1 MANQENNKKER
12 LKDKIRKKY
21 RIVVYNNE
29 TYEEKVHFKFTL
41 LNFFNIV
48 IISSVLLIVLV
59 TYLIAFT
66 PLREYIPGYTDV
78 SLNRRVY
85 EMERRADS
93 LETVFRQKDLYIN
106 NLKKIIMGDDF
117 ESDSINSLLTKTS
130 ETHFDNKAVKNSK
143 KDSLFRIEYEN
154 ETRNNLFSNVIS
166 SDNHQEFKLVSFFA
180 PINGIVTNHFNR
192 EQKHYG
198 TDLVSS
204 NNSVI
209 KATADG
215 TVIYSDWT
223 VENGYCIGIQH
234 NGNLFS
240 VYKHNAVL
248 LKEDGD
254 FVNAG
259 DAIAIYGNSG
269 SLSTGPHLHFEL
281 WYNGTPL
288 NPEDYISF
296 ETNNIQ

>member
-1 MANQENNKKER
+1 MNNQEINKKAKI
-12 LKDKIRKKY
+12 KDKIRKKY
-21 RIVVYNNE
+21 RVVVYSND
-29 TYEEKVHFKFTL
+29 TYEEKAHFKLTL
-41 LNFFNIV
+41 LNFFNILV
-48 IISSVLLIVLV
+48 ASSVLLIVLV

-93 LETVFRQKDLYIN
+93 LELVFKQKDLYIN
-106 NLKKIIMGDDF
+106 NLKKIINGEDF
-117 ESDSINSLLTKTS
+117 ETDSVNSLLTKSSNTN
-130 ETHFDNKAVKNSK
+130 FDNIVIKNSEQ
-143 KDSLFRIEYEN
+143 DSLFRLGYEE
-154 ETRNNLFSNVIS
+154 ETRNNLFGNRIM
-166 SDNHQEFKLVSFFA
+166 SDVSQEFKLVSFFA
-180 PINGIVTNHFNR
+180 PINGIVTQHFNR
-192 EQKHYG
+192 EAKHFG
-198 TDLVSS
+198 TDLVAS

-223 VENGYCIGIQH
+223 VDNGYCIGIQH

-240 VYKHNAVL
+240 IYKHNAVL
-248 LKEDGD
+248 LKEEGD

-296 ETNNIQ
+296 ESKIK

>member
-1 MANQENNKKER
+1 MAKENKETESK
-12 LKDKIRKKY
+12 LRKKY
-21 RIVVYNNE
+21 HLVVYNNE
-29 TYEEKVHFKFTL
+29 TYEEKANFKFTL
-41 LNFFNIV
+41 LAFFNIV
-48 IISSVLLIVLV
+48 IFSSVLLIVLV

-93 LETVFRQKDLYIN
+93 MELVFKQKDLYIN
-106 NLKKIIMGDDF
+106 NLKRIIMGDDF
-117 ESDSINSLLTKTS
+117 ETDSVNSLLTASSNANFNNIADK
-130 ETHFDNKAVKNSK
+130 KSK
-143 KDSLFRIEYEN
+143 EDSLFRVEYES
-154 ETRNNLFSNVIS
+154 ETRNNLFKHEIIS
-166 SDNHQEFKLVSFFA
+166 DIPAEYKLVAFFS
-180 PINGIVTNHFNR
+180 PMTGVVTSHFNR
-192 EQKHYG
+192 EEKHFG
-198 TDLVSS
+198 IDIVAD

-209 KATADG
+209 KATSDG

-248 LKEDGD
+248 LKDDGD
-254 FVNAG
+254 FVSAG
-259 DAIAIYGNSG
+259 EPIAIYGNSG
-269 SLSTGPHLHFEL
+269 SLSTGPHLHFEI

-296 ETNNIQ
+296 ESNSIN

>member
-1 MANQENNKKER
+1 MAKENKETESK
-12 LKDKIRKKY
+12 LRKKY
-21 RIVVYNNE
+21 HLVVYNNE
-29 TYEEKVHFKFTL
+29 TYEEKANFKFTL
-41 LNFFNIV
+41 LAFINIV
-48 IISSVLLIVLV
+48 IFSSVLLIVLV

-93 LETVFRQKDLYIN
+93 MELVFKQKDLYIN
-106 NLKKIIMGDDF
+106 NLKRIIMGDDF
-117 ESDSINSLLTKTS
+117 ETDSVNSLLTTS
-130 ETHFDNKAVKNSK
+130 SNANFNNIADKKSK
-143 KDSLFRIEYEN
+143 EDSLFRIEYES
-154 ETRNNLFSNVIS
+154 ETRNNLFKHEIIS
-166 SDNHQEFKLVSFFA
+166 DIPAEYKLVAFFS
-180 PINGIVTNHFNR
+180 PMTGVVTSHFNR
-192 EQKHYG
+192 EEKHFG
-198 TDLVSS
+198 IDIVAD

-209 KATADG
+209 KATSDG

-248 LKEDGD
+248 LKDDGD
-254 FVNAG
+254 FVSAG
-259 DAIAIYGNSG
+259 EPIAIYGNSG
-269 SLSTGPHLHFEL
+269 SLSTGPHLHFEI

-296 ETNNIQ
+296 ESNSIN

>member
-1 MANQENNKKER
+1 MAKENKETESK
-12 LKDKIRKKY
+12 LRKKY
-21 RIVVYNNE
+21 HLVVYNND
-29 TYEEKVHFKFTL
+29 TYEEKANFKFTL
-41 LNFFNIV
+41 LAFLNIV
-48 IISSVLLIVLV
+48 IFSSVLLIVLV

-93 LETVFRQKDLYIN
+93 MELVFKQKDLYIN
-106 NLKKIIMGDDF
+106 NLKRIIMGDDF
-117 ESDSINSLLTKTS
+117 ETDSVNSLLTASSNANFNNLADK
-130 ETHFDNKAVKNSK
+130 KSK
-143 KDSLFRIEYEN
+143 EDSLFRVEYES
-154 ETRNNLFSNVIS
+154 ETRNNLFKHEIISNIPA
-166 SDNHQEFKLVSFFA
+166 EYKLVAFFC
-180 PINGIVTNHFNR
+180 PMTGVVTSHFNR
-192 EQKHYG
+192 EEKHFG
-198 TDLVSS
+198 IDIVAD

-209 KATADG
+209 KATSDG
-215 TVIYSDWT
+215 TVVYSDWT

-248 LKEDGD
+248 LKDDGD
-254 FVNAG
+254 FVSAG
-259 DAIAIYGNSG
+259 EPIAIYGNSG
-269 SLSTGPHLHFEL
+269 SMSTGPHLHFEI

-296 ETNNIQ
+296 ESTSIN

>member
-1 MANQENNKKER
+1 MAKENKETESK
-12 LKDKIRKKY
+12 LRKKY
-21 RIVVYNNE
+21 HLVVYNND
-29 TYEEKVHFKFTL
+29 TYEEKANFKFTL
-41 LNFFNIV
+41 LAFLNIV
-48 IISSVLLIVLV
+48 IFSSVLLIVLV

-93 LETVFRQKDLYIN
+93 MELVFKQKDLYIN
-106 NLKKIIMGDDF
+106 NLKRIIMGDDF
-117 ESDSINSLLTKTS
+117 ETDSVNSLLTASSNTNFNNITDK
-130 ETHFDNKAVKNSK
+130 KSK
-143 KDSLFRIEYEN
+143 EDSLFRVEYES
-154 ETRNNLFSNVIS
+154 ETRNNLFKHEIISNIPA
-166 SDNHQEFKLVSFFA
+166 EYKLVAFFC
-180 PINGIVTNHFNR
+180 PMTGVVTSHFNR
-192 EQKHYG
+192 EEKHFG
-198 TDLVSS
+198 IDIVAD

-209 KATADG
+209 KATSDG
-215 TVIYSDWT
+215 TVVYSDWT

-248 LKEDGD
+248 LKDDGD
-254 FVNAG
+254 FVSAG
-259 DAIAIYGNSG
+259 EPIAIYGNSG
-269 SLSTGPHLHFEL
+269 SMSTGPHLHFEI

-296 ETNNIQ
+296 ESTSIN

>member
-1 MANQENNKKER
+1 MSKKEKNTKEK

-21 RIVVYNNE
+21 RIVVYNND

-48 IISSVLLIVLV
+48 IFSSVLLIVLV
-59 TYLIAFT
+59 IYLIAFT

-78 SLNRRVY
+78 SLNRCVY
-85 EMERRADS
+85 EMERKADS
-93 LETVFRQKDLYIN
+93 LETIFKQKDLYIN
-106 NLKKIIMGDDF
+106 NLKKIITGDEF
-117 ESDSINSLLTKTS
+117 ESDSINSLLTKS
-130 ETHFDNKAVKNSK
+130 NNKNFDNITITNSK
-143 KDSLFRIEYEN
+143 KDSIFRLEYEE
-154 ETRNNLFSNVIS
+154 ETRNNLFNNNIMT
-166 SDNHQEFKLVSFFA
+166 DINPEFKLVSFFA

-192 EQKHYG
+192 AEKHFG

-215 TVIYSDWT
+215 TVIYADWT

-248 LKEDGD
+248 LKEEGD
-254 FVNAG
+254 FVSAG

-296 ETNNIQ
+296 ESNIQ

>member
-1 MANQENNKKER
+1 MDRKEKEKKER
-12 LKDKIRKKY
+12 IRDKIRKKY

-29 TYEEKVHFKFTL
+29 TYEEKVHFKLTL

-48 IISSVLLIVLV
+48 IFSSVLLIVLV
-59 TYLIAFT
+59 IYLIAFT

-93 LETVFRQKDLYIN
+93 LEAVFKQKDLYIN
-106 NLKKIIMGDDF
+106 NLKNIITGNGF
-117 ESDSINSLLTKTS
+117 ENDSINSLLTKSSNTN
-130 ETHFDNKAVKNSK
+130 FDNIDVKNSE
-143 KDSLFRIEYEN
+143 KDSIFRIKYEA
-154 ETRNNLFSNVIS
+154 ETRNNLFNNNMIT
-166 SDNHQEFKLVSFFA
+166 DTHQEFKLVSFFA

-192 EQKHYG
+192 EEKHFG

-288 NPEDYISF
+288 DPEDYISF

>member
-1 MANQENNKKER
+1 MGKEDINKKEKLR
-12 LKDKIRKKY
+12 DKIRKKY

-29 TYEEKVHFKFTL
+29 TYEERVHFKLTL
-41 LNFFNIV
+41 LNFFSVLIAA
-48 IISSVLLIVLV
+48 SVLLIVLV

-85 EMERRADS
+85 EMERKADS
-93 LETVFRQKDLYIN
+93 LELVFKQKDLYIN
-106 NLKKIIMGDDF
+106 NLKRIITGEGF
-117 ESDSINSLLTKTS
+117 ENDSVNSLLAKSSNTN
-130 ETHFDNKAVKNSK
+130 FDDIVIKSSK
-143 KDSLFRIEYEN
+143 QDSIFRREYEE
-154 ETRNNLFSNVIS
+154 ETRNNLFSNEIM
-166 SDNHQEFKLVSFFA
+166 SDVGQEFKLVSFFT
-180 PINGIVTNHFNR
+180 PLNGIVTNHFNR
-192 EQKHYG
+192 EEKHFG
-198 TDLVSS
+198 TDLVAS

-269 SLSTGPHLHFEL
+269 SLTTGPHLHFEL

-296 ETNNIQ
+296 ESNIQ

>member
-1 MANQENNKKER
+1 MLMAKEKKEKESK
-12 LKDKIRKKY
+12 LRKKY
-21 RIVVYNNE
+21 RVVVYNYD
-29 TYEEKVHFKFTL
+29 TYEEKAHFKFTL
-41 LNFFNIV
+41 MAFLNTV
-48 IISSVLLIVLV
+48 IISSVILIVLV

-93 LETVFRQKDLYIN
+93 MEMVFQQKDQYIN
-106 NLKKIIMGDDF
+106 NIKRIVMGDDF
-117 ESDSINSLLTKTS
+117 SSDSINSLLTKSST
-130 ETHFDNKAVKNSK
+130 TNFNNIADKKSK
-143 KDSLFRIEYEN
+143 EDSLFRLEYEN
-154 ETRNNLFSNVIS
+154 ETRNNLFKHEIIS
-166 SDNHQEFKLVSFFA
+166 DIPAEYKLVAFFS

-192 EQKHYG
+192 EEKHFG
-198 TDLVSS
+198 IDIVSD

-223 VENGYCIGIQH
+223 VDNGYSIGIQH

-248 LKEDGD
+248 LKDDGD
-254 FVNAG
+254 FVSAG
-259 DAIAIYGNSG
+259 EPIAIYGNSG
-269 SLSTGPHLHFEL
+269 SLSTGPHLHFEI

-296 ETNNIQ
+296 ESN

>member
-48 IISSVLLIVLV
+48 ILSSVLLIVLV

-166 SDNHQEFKLVSFFA
+166 SANHQEFKLVSFFA

>member
-1 MANQENNKKER
+1 MANQENKKER

-48 IISSVLLIVLV
+48 ILSSVLLIVLV

>member
-1 MANQENNKKER
+1 MEKEKKKFLDR
-12 LKDKIRKKY
+12 LRKKY
-21 RIVVYNNE
+21 RVVVYNND
-29 TYEEKVHFKFTL
+29 TYEEKAHFKFTL
-41 LNFFNIV
+41 MNMFNIIV
-48 IISSVLLIVLV
+48 FSSVVLIALV

-93 LETVFRQKDLYIN
+93 LELVFKQKDQYIN
-106 NLKKIIMGDDF
+106 NMKRIIMGDDF
-117 ESDSINSLLTKTS
+117 ETDSINSLMI
-130 ETHFDNKAVKNSK
+130 KNSNTNFNNITDK
-143 KDSLFRIEYEN
+143 RSDKDSLFRLEYEM
-154 ETRNNLFSNVIS
+154 ETRNNLFKNDIIVDNS
-166 SDNHQEFKLVSFFA
+166 SEYKMVSFFT
-180 PINGIVTNHFNR
+180 PMMGVVTNRFNR
-192 EQKHYG
+192 EAKHYG
-198 TDLVSS
+198 IDVVAD
-204 NNSVI
+204 NNSMI

-223 VENGYCIGIQH
+223 VENGYSIGIQH

-248 LKEDGD
+248 LKEEGD
-254 FVNAG
+254 FVSAG
-259 DAIAIYGNSG
+259 DPIAIYGNSG

-296 ETNNIQ
+296 ESN

>member
-1 MANQENNKKER
+1 MGKEDINKKEKLR
-12 LKDKIRKKY
+12 DKIRKKY

-29 TYEEKVHFKFTL
+29 TYEERVHFKLTL
-41 LNFFNIV
+41 LNFFNIL
-48 IISSVLLIVLV
+48 IAASVLLIVLV

-85 EMERRADS
+85 EMERKADS
-93 LETVFRQKDLYIN
+93 LELVFKQKDLYIN
-106 NLKKIIMGDDF
+106 NLKRIITGEGF
-117 ESDSINSLLTKTS
+117 ENDSVNSLLAKSSNTN
-130 ETHFDNKAVKNSK
+130 FDDIVIKSSK
-143 KDSLFRIEYEN
+143 QDSIFRREYEE
-154 ETRNNLFSNVIS
+154 ETRNNLFSNEIM
-166 SDNHQEFKLVSFFA
+166 SDVGQEFKLVSFFTTL
-180 PINGIVTNHFNR
+180 NGIVTNHFNR
-192 EQKHYG
+192 EEKHFG
-198 TDLVSS
+198 TDLVAS

-269 SLSTGPHLHFEL
+269 SLTTGPHLHFEL

-296 ETNNIQ
+296 ESNIQ

>member
-1 MANQENNKKER
+1 MI
-12 LKDKIRKKY
+12 L
-21 RIVVYNNE
+21 
-29 TYEEKVHFKFTL
+29 
-41 LNFFNIV
+41 
-48 IISSVLLIVLV
+48 SSVLLIVLV

>member
-1 MANQENNKKER
+1 MFMAKEKEKKEKESR
-12 LKDKIRKKY
+12 LRKKY
-21 RIVVYNNE
+21 RVVVYHND
-29 TYEEKVHFKFTL
+29 TYEEKAHFKFTL
-41 LNFFNIV
+41 LAFLNTV

-93 LETVFRQKDLYIN
+93 MEMVFKQKDLYIN
-106 NLKKIIMGDDF
+106 NIKRIIMGDDF
-117 ESDSINSLLTKTS
+117 SSDSINSLLTKSSSTNFNNIS
-130 ETHFDNKAVKNSK
+130 DKKSK
-143 KDSLFRIEYEN
+143 EDSIFRLEYEN
-154 ETRNNLFSNVIS
+154 ETRNNLFKHEIIS
-166 SDNHQEFKLVSFFA
+166 DIPAEYKLVAFFS
-180 PINGIVTNHFNR
+180 PMNGIVTNHFNR
-192 EQKHYG
+192 EEKHFG
-198 TDLVSS
+198 IDIVAD

-215 TVIYSDWT
+215 TVVYSDWT
-223 VENGYCIGIQH
+223 VDNGYCLGIQH

-248 LKEDGD
+248 LKDDGD
-254 FVNAG
+254 FVSAG
-259 DAIAIYGNSG
+259 EPIAIYGNSG
-269 SLSTGPHLHFEL
+269 SMSTGPHLHFEI

-296 ETNNIQ
+296 ESN

>member
-1 MANQENNKKER
+1 MAKEKKETE
-12 LKDKIRKKY
+12 DKLRKKY
-21 RIVVYNNE
+21 RVVVYHND
-29 TYEEKVHFKFTL
+29 TYEEKAHFQFTL
-41 LNFFNIV
+41 LAFLNIV
-48 IISSVLLIVLV
+48 VFSSVLLIVLV
-59 TYLIAFT
+59 TCLIAFT

-93 LETVFRQKDLYIN
+93 MEIVLKQKDQYFN
-106 NLKKIIMGDDF
+106 NIKRIVMGDDF
-117 ESDSINSLLTKTS
+117 DTDSINSLLTKSSATNFNNL
-130 ETHFDNKAVKNSK
+130 TDKKSK
-143 KDSLFRIEYEN
+143 EDSLFRIEYEN
-154 ETRNNLFSNVIS
+154 ETRNNLFKHESAANIPA
-166 SDNHQEFKLVSFFA
+166 EYKLVAFFS
-180 PINGIVTNHFNR
+180 PMIGIVTSHFNR
-192 EQKHYG
+192 EEKHYG
-198 TDLVSS
+198 IDIVAD

-248 LKEDGD
+248 LKDDGD

-259 DAIAIYGNSG
+259 EPIAIYGNSG
-269 SLSTGPHLHFEL
+269 SMSTGPHLHFEI

-296 ETNNIQ
+296 ESN

>member
-1 MANQENNKKER
+1 MSDQEINKKEKI
-12 LKDKIRKKY
+12 KDKIRKRY
-21 RIVVYNNE
+21 RVVVYSND
-29 TYEEKVHFKFTL
+29 TYEEKAHFKFTI
-41 LNFFNIV
+41 LNFFNILV
-48 IISSVLLIVLV
+48 LSSVLLIVLV

-93 LETVFRQKDLYIN
+93 LELVFKQKDLYIN
-106 NLKKIIMGDDF
+106 NLKRIINGEDF
-117 ESDSINSLLTKTS
+117 ETDSINSLLVKSSKTN
-130 ETHFDNKAVKNSK
+130 FDNIVIKNSEQ
-143 KDSLFRIEYEN
+143 DSLFRRGYEE
-154 ETRNNLFSNVIS
+154 ETRNNLFGNRIM
-166 SDNHQEFKLVSFFA
+166 SDVSQEFKLVSFFA
-180 PINGIVTNHFNR
+180 PINGIVTQHFNR
-192 EQKHYG
+192 ETKHFG
-198 TDLVSS
+198 TDLVAS

-223 VENGYCIGIQH
+223 IDNGYCIGIQH

-240 VYKHNAVL
+240 IYKHNAVL
-248 LKEDGD
+248 LKEEGD

-296 ETNNIQ
+296 ESNMQ

>member
-1 MANQENNKKER
+1 MSDQEVNKKEKI
-12 LKDKIRKKY
+12 KDKIRKRY
-21 RIVVYNNE
+21 RVVVYNND
-29 TYEEKVHFKFTL
+29 TYEEKAHFKLTL
-41 LNFFNIV
+41 LNFFNILV
-48 IISSVLLIVLV
+48 VSSVLLIVLV

-93 LETVFRQKDLYIN
+93 LEMVFRQKDLYID
-106 NLKKIIMGDDF
+106 NLKRIINGEDF
-117 ESDSINSLLTKTS
+117 ETDSVNSLLTKSSNTN
-130 ETHFDNKAVKNSK
+130 FDEIVIKNSK
-143 KDSLFRIEYEN
+143 QDSLFRRGYEE
-154 ETRNNLFSNVIS
+154 ETRNNLFGNSMIS
-166 SDNHQEFKLVSFFA
+166 DVGQEFKLVPFFA
-180 PINGIVTNHFNR
+180 PINGIVTQHFNR
-192 EQKHYG
+192 EAKHFG
-198 TDLVSS
+198 TDLVAS

-240 VYKHNAVL
+240 IYKHNAVL
-248 LKEDGD
+248 LKEEGD

-296 ETNNIQ
+296 ESNIQ